1 MSLFDAL
8 SLISDQEILFRV
20 CDQHNFMIIFTD
32 ISYFSIIIYDKLK
45 WLLSLKSNIS
55 LLCFQYLSE
64 NSLFFFLLDALH
76 RRSKFANFYRDLMY
90 FFFLFNYQF
99 NNNVFILFSGF

>member
-1 MSLFDAL
+1 MQLLSLFDAL
-8 SLISDQEILFRV
+8 SLISDHEVLFHV
-20 CDQHNFMIIFTD
+20 CDQHNLMIMFTD

-64 NSLFFFLLDALH
+64 SSLFFFT
-76 RRSKFANFYRDLMY
+76 
-90 FFFLFNYQF
+90 
-99 NNNVFILFSGF
+99 